1 MKKELVKIGSI
12 FEDCLDNII
21 KIIPY
26 YLNYDVVQILERE
39 MRKEI
44 KERSFL
50 ISLDNMRKMIDENSI
65 FSKYIF
71 YHTLHDMIEE
81 TKEKISVLEN
91 SINETGHIQSSIQV
105 CLSILVY
112 RMEEFRYTKI
122 FEKED
127 KYRMYQVGVSI
138 DSYLMFMENIP
149 ETDRIPF
156 LEKMIIEMKSIK
168 NHESIHNAISHI
180 LRSIPDEWKS
190 KWEREVMDMLEEV
203 EEFEDITEKIPVTYP
218 MLQDI
223 IERIRYDLKKKELDS
238 FIS

>member
-1 MKKELVKIGSI
+1 MKQELEKIGTM
-12 FEDCLDNII
+12 FEDCLDNVL

-26 YLNYDVVQILERE
+26 YLNYEVVQILERE

-50 ISLDNMRKMIDENSI
+50 ISLDNMRKMINENSI

-71 YHTLHDMIEE
+71 YHTLHDLIEE

-91 SINETGHIQSSIQV
+91 SINETGHIQSSMQV
-105 CLSILVY
+105 CFSILVY

-149 ETDRIPF
+149 ETERIPF
-156 LEKMIIEMKSIK
+156 LEEMIIEMESIK
-168 NHESIHNAISHI
+168 NHESIHNDIAHI
-180 LRSIPDEWKS
+180 LRSMTDRWKS
-190 KWEREVMDMLEEV
+190 KWEREAMDMLEEV
-203 EEFEDITEKIPVTYP
+203 EEFEEITEKVPVTYP

-223 IERIRYDLKKKELDS
+223 IERIRYELKKK
-238 FIS
+238 

>member
-1 MKKELVKIGSI
+1 MKKELEKIGTM
-12 FEDCLDNII
+12 FEDCLDNIL

-26 YLNYDVVQILERE
+26 YLNYEAVQILERK

-44 KERSFL
+44 KERGFL
-50 ISLDNMRKMIDENSI
+50 ISLDIDENSI

-81 TKEKISVLEN
+81 TKEKISILEN
-91 SINETGHIQSSIQV
+91 SINETGHIQSSMEL

-112 RMEEFRYTKI
+112 RMEESRYTKI

-127 KYRMYQVGVSI
+127 KFRMYQVGVSI

-156 LEKMIIEMKSIK
+156 LEEMIIKMESIK
-168 NHESIHNAISHI
+168 NNGSIHNDIAHI
-180 LRSIPDEWKS
+180 LRSIPDEWKF

-203 EEFEDITEKIPVTYP
+203 EEFEEITEKVPVTYP

-223 IERIRYDLKKKELDS
+223 IERIRYELKKK
-238 FIS
+238 